1 MNLATLPAAYA
12 RPDSNGPRRGRSS
25 TIPFFPERN
34 TSTAIA
40 PEQAMIEQHKHRI
53 FSSFRTV
60 FSFKLPLRLEFEM
73 LKRTWKGA
81 TRFHSSVSYMTS
93 HPAYQRIIGMGW
105 AAVPLILGALRRK
118 PDFWFEAL
126 LAITGEQP
134 VPKRHA
140 GDMRAMTEDWL
151 KWGRSNGYDC

>member
-105 AAVPLILGALRRK
+105 AAVPSAANRIFGLKRCS
-118 PDFWFEAL
+118 PL
-126 LAITGEQP
+126 LASSLF
-134 VPKRHA
+134 RS
-140 GDMRAMTEDWL
+140 AMQATCV
-151 KWGRSNGYDC
+151 R